1 MHIRRKNMK
10 MKLKFKLSLMVIAI
24 VAVIVTGIAALLIRE
39 ASKISLELSLNNL
52 EYVIER
58 EVNYWKGRE
67 DGHILALST
76 LSAIMEDFESLPP
89 ETRRDQF
96 DSMLKGALLENERW
110 GLAYSIW
117 KPNALDGMDEYY
129 INRVG
134 SGPGGQYAMTVTK
147 ETGVVT
153 TRASTDIAHTMEHFN
168 SPEAGKDRFDNPV
181 PMRINGKDSYGML
194 IQVPIIHP
202 RTDEV
207 IGAVGCLLDM
217 AVIQPTLEK
226 TMRENDDIA
235 LMVMYSG
242 NGAILAHFISERI
255 GKNMIDVDVE
265 YGDARQAA
273 FDAIRKGEKFTGK
286 AYDPSLDTN
295 IIMSMHSFPIGN
307 SDQTWSILIGASE
320 SHILKPVRA
329 ITRFTIL
336 LAVIAIIIGAVITY
350 LILHYVTKPLVSVAE
365 TLKDI
370 SEGEGDLTRS
380 ISTKS
385 DDEIGDLAKYF
396 NNTLE
401 KIRHLVLSIK
411 DESATLSTVGTDL
424 SGNMNET
431 AAAVNQITSN
441 IQSIKGRVINQSAS
455 VSQTHA
461 TMGQVVGNINKLDKL
476 VQEQSKNVEQ
486 ASSAI
491 EQMVANTN
499 SVTNTVISNA
509 NNVKILK
516 DASAV
521 GRNGLQE
528 VSEDIQEISR
538 DSEGLMEIN
547 SVMESIAGQTNLLS
561 MNAAIEAAH
570 AGEAGKGFAV
580 VAAEIR
586 KLAESS
592 SEQSKTI
599 NAVLK
604 KIKSSID
611 NITQSTGNVLKKFGA
626 IDDSVKIVAEQEE
639 NILHAMEEQGI
650 GSKQI
655 LEGVSKVTD
664 ITRQVSNRSEEML
677 QNANEVIRESEN
689 LEKATQE
696 IECGMNEM
704 ATGANQ
710 INIAVHHVN
719 EISGKNRRGIDNLI
733 GEVSRFKVA

>member
-1 MHIRRKNMK
+1 

-24 VAVIVTGIAALLIRE
+24 VAVIVTGIAMLLLRE
-39 ASKISLELSLNNL
+39 ASNISLELSLNNL
-52 EYVIER
+52 KHMLER

-67 DGHILALST
+67 EGHILALNT
-76 LSAIMEDFESLPP
+76 LSAIMEDFESLPA

-96 DSMLKGALLENERW
+96 DSMLKGALIENERW

-117 KPNALDGMDEYY
+117 LPNALDGMDEKF
-129 INRVG
+129 IDRVG
-134 SGPGGQYAMTVTK
+134 SGPGGQYAMTITK
-147 ETGVVT
+147 ETGVIT
-153 TRASTDIAHTMEHFN
+153 ARASADIEKTMAHITGNDARKE
-168 SPEAGKDRFDNPV
+168 RFDNPV
-181 PMRINGKDSYGML
+181 ATVMDGKKTHGMI
-194 IQVPIIHP
+194 IQVPIINR

-217 AVIQPTLEK
+217 AVIQPTLEQ
-226 TMRENDDIA
+226 TIQEDDNIA

-242 NGAILAHFISERI
+242 NGDILAHFLPERI
-255 GKNMIDVDVE
+255 GKNLLDVDVE
-265 YGDARQAA
+265 YGNAKQAA
-273 FDAIRKGEKFTGK
+273 FNAVINGENFSGES
-286 AYDPSLDTN
+286 YDPSLDTN
-295 IIMSMHSFPIGN
+295 IIMMMQSFPIGG

-320 SHILKPVRA
+320 SHILEPIYS
-329 ITRFTIL
+329 ITRFTII
-336 LAVIAIIIGAVITY
+336 LALIAIIIGAVITY
-350 LILHYVTKPLVSVAE
+350 FVLHYVTKPLV
-365 TLKDI
+365 TLADTLRDI

-380 ISTKS
+380 VLLNST
-385 DDEIGDLAKYF
+385 DEIGDLAKYF
-396 NNTLE
+396 NNTLT
-401 KIRHLVLSIK
+401 KIKHLVLSIK
-411 DESATLSTVGTDL
+411 NESVTLSNVGTDL
-424 SGNMNET
+424 AGNMSET

-461 TMGQVVGNINKLDKL
+461 TMEQVVGNISKLDKL
-476 VQEQSKNVEQ
+476 VHEQTQNVAQ

-509 NNVKILK
+509 NNVRMLK
-516 DASAV
+516 DASEV
-521 GRNGLQE
+521 GRNSLQE
-528 VSEDIQEISR
+528 VSTDIQEISR
-538 DSEGLMEIN
+538 ESEGLLEIN
-547 SVMESIAGQTNLLS
+547 SVMENIAGQTNLLS

-570 AGEAGKGFAV
+570 AGDAGKGFAV

-599 NAVLK
+599 STVLK
-604 KIKSSID
+604 KIKGSIEK
-611 NITQSTGNVLKKFGA
+611 ISISTENVLTKFGA
-626 IDDSVKIVAEQEE
+626 IDDSVKVVAEQEE

-655 LEGVSKVTD
+655 LEGVGKVND
-664 ITRQVSNRSEEML
+664 ITRQVSSRSEEML

-696 IECGMNEM
+696 IESGMNEM

-710 INIAVHHVN
+710 INIAVNHVN
-719 EISGKNRRGIDNLI
+719 DISGKNREGIGVLI

>member
-1 MHIRRKNMK
+1 

-24 VAVIVTGIAALLIRE
+24 VAVIVTGIAVLLLRE
-39 ASKISLELSLNNL
+39 ATNISLDLSMENL
-52 EYVIER
+52 ERTIER

-67 DGHILALST
+67 DGHILALNT
-76 LSAIMEDFESLPP
+76 LSAIMEDFESLPA

-110 GLAYSIW
+110 GLTYSIW
-117 KPNALDGMDEYY
+117 KPNALDGMDSEY
-129 INRVG
+129 IGRVG
-134 SGPGGQYAMTVTK
+134 SGPTGQYAMTVTK
-147 ETGVVT
+147 ETGSVT
-153 TRASTDIAHTMEHFN
+153 YRASTDIEHTMNHLN
-168 SPEAGKDRFDNPV
+168 GPDARKDRFNDPI
-181 PMRINGKDSYGML
+181 PLKINGKDSFGLL

-202 RTDEV
+202 RTNEV
-207 IGAVGCLLDM
+207 IGAVGCLLDA
-217 AVIQPTLEK
+217 AVIQPTLLQTLK
-226 TMRENDDIA
+226 ENDNIA
-235 LMVMYSG
+235 LMVMYSS
-242 NGAILAHFISERI
+242 NGDILAHFIPERI
-255 GKNMIDVDVE
+255 GKNMLDVDVE
-265 YGDARQAA
+265 YGATQQAA
-273 FDAIRKGEKFTGK
+273 FDAIRSGAKFTG
-286 AYDPSLDTN
+286 ASYDPTLDTN
-295 IIMSMHSFPIGN
+295 IIMSMHSFPIGE

-320 SHILKPVRA
+320 SHILEPVHD
-329 ITRFTIL
+329 ITRFTII
-336 LAVIAIIIGAVITY
+336 LAVIAVLIGAVITY
-350 LILHYVTKPLVSVAE
+350 FILHYVTKPLVSVTD

-380 ISTKS
+380 ISLKS
-385 DDEIGDLAKYF
+385 KDEIGDLAKYF
-396 NNTLE
+396 NKTLE
-401 KIRHLVLSIK
+401 KIKRLIFSIK
-411 DESATLSTVGTDL
+411 NESVTLSNVGTDL
-424 SGNMNET
+424 ASNMNET
-431 AAAVNQITSN
+431 AAAVNQITAN

-476 VQEQSKNVEQ
+476 VQEQTKNVAQ

-516 DASAV
+516 DASEI
-521 GRNGLQE
+521 GRNSLQE
-528 VSEDIQEISR
+528 VSSDIQEISFE
-538 DSEGLMEIN
+538 SEGLLEIN
-547 SVMESIAGQTNLLS
+547 TVMQNIAGQTNLLS

-580 VAAEIR
+580 VADEIR

-599 NAVLK
+599 SVILK
-604 KIKSSID
+604 KIMGAID
-611 NITQSTGNVLKKFGA
+611 KITQSTGNVMTKFSA
-626 IDDSVKIVAEQEE
+626 IDDSVRIVAEQEE
-639 NILHAMEEQGI
+639 NILHAMEEQGV

-655 LEGVSKVTD
+655 LEGVSKVND

-677 QNANEVIRESEN
+677 LNANEVIRESEN

-696 IECGMNEM
+696 IKSGMNEM
-704 ATGANQ
+704 AGGADQ

-719 EISGKNRRGIDNLI
+719 DISSKNREGINILI